1 MNLAL
6 PVHNVALWGK
16 LVPRSE
22 VTSRPRN
29 RPVTRPYRSLP
40 SSHAA
45 PTPPGDARDMSF
57 SWETRP
63 APSLTL
69 RRRTRTR
76 TFALRLPYHELLGL
90 IALAGAL
97 NPWALSRK

>member
-6 PVHNVALWGK
+6 PIRNVALWGK

-22 VTSRPRN
+22 VTSRPRTKPRN
-29 RPVTRPYRSLP
+29 RPYPSLA

-45 PTPPGDARDMSF
+45 PTPSGDARDMSF

-69 RRRTRTR
+69 RRRTGTR
-76 TFALRLPYHELLGL
+76 TFALRLPHPELIGL
-90 IALAGAL
+90 IALAGTL
-97 NPWALSRK
+97 NLWAL